1 MKLQDSPKIE
11 DYQEGAPKRKSNNP
25 KSKTIVRSIIGIL
38 TAVIIV
44 LVFVTIQDSE
54 SFNLF
59 VGVGSIS
66 GKVVDHNGQ
75 QFAAEVV
82 IAGTDISTIADS
94 QGNFRIDQ
102 VPEGTYNIIFLN
114 DSYGWEETVSTTKGQ
129 TTDMG
134 IVSIPYFE
142 DEP

>member
-11 DYQEGAPKRKSNNP
+11 DYQEGVPKRKSDNP
-25 KSKTIVRSIIGIL
+25 RSKTIVRLIIGFL
-38 TAVIIV
+38 TIVIITMT
-44 LVFVTIQDSE
+44 FIAIQNSE

-66 GKVVDHNGQ
+66 GQVVDHNGQ
-75 QFAAEVV
+75 QFSAEVV
-82 IAGTDISTIADS
+82 LAGTDISTVANS
-94 QGNFRIDQ
+94 QGIFRLDN

-114 DSYGWEETVSTTKGQ
+114 DSYGWEESVSTTKGQ

-134 IVSIPYFE
+134 IISIPYFE